1 MKFRLF
7 AVALAAGTILAA
19 QPAAAQLAGVAVTE
33 PSIAI
38 AASQGLQTGYAQ
50 INTTFQAQRTQI
62 DQVQQQRAGLL
73 RQFDTNGDGQLDET
87 EQAAAQ
93 ANTTVVQQIQGLETQ
108 INQLQQPIT
117 QARVY
122 VVEQLLRQYAP
133 ALQQVVAQNNL
144 KIVLNPSQ
152 VVFVADGVDIT
163 EQVKTALDRL
173 VPTVTTAV
181 PAGWQPNRQSVQV
194 YQQVSEVLLAAAV
207 QAQQAQAQGAQP
219 GAAPAPA
226 PTQPVQGR

>member
-1 MKFRLF
+1 MKSRLF

-19 QPAAAQLAGVAVTE
+19 QPAAAQLAGIAVTE

-38 AASQGLQTGYAQ
+38 AASQGLQTGYSQ

-62 DQVQQQRAGLL
+62 DQIQQQRAGLM
-73 RQFDTNGDGQLDET
+73 RQFDANGDGQLDEA
-87 EQAAAQ
+87 EQTTAQ
-93 ANTTVVQQIQGLETQ
+93 ANTAVVQQIQGLETQ

-144 KIVLNPSQ
+144 KIVLNPNQ
-152 VVFVADGVDIT
+152 IVYVGEGVDIT

-173 VPTVTTAV
+173 VPTVITAV

-207 QAQQAQAQGAQP
+207 QAQQAQAQAQP

-226 PTQPVQGR
+226 QPVQGR